1 MTWRLSGV
9 MSCCTGGLA
18 LSRATVETSHDLGQ
32 HAFFHR
38 KKEGTHGEK
47 IITRVKSKV
56 GGGKWAITSC
66 DEKPDPDAI
75 FLVDDDLDRDDD

>member
-1 MTWRLSGV
+1 VAPHWFRPLNPNPHP
-9 MSCCTGGLA
+9 LK
-18 LSRATVETSHDLGQ
+18 D
-32 HAFFHR
+32 
-38 KKEGTHGEK
+38 GEK
-47 IITRVKSKV
+47 IITRVKSKF